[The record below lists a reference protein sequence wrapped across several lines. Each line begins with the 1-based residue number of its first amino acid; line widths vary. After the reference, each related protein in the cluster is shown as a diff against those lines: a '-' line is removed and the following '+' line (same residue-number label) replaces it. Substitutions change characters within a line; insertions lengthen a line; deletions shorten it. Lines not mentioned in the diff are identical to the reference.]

1 MTTHTRPLVAKQ
13 FGDLEQ
19 QHETSTLGMW
29 TFLASEVMFF
39 GSLLVAYTVYRL
51 AYPSA
56 FDVASRQTD
65 VILGTLNTAVLL
77 TSSLFMAFAV
87 LAAQAG
93 KTRRVAF
100 YLALTAL
107 LGAAF
112 LSIKG
117 YEYYQDWRDHL
128 VPGAHFSL
136 DTSRVRDNGLVIA
149 KRNAA
154 SGETRG
160 RATLSGALPTEIPGS
175 AATDLNISGR
185 QQTQMFF
192 VLYFFLTGLH
202 ALHLTIGVFWAG
214 TMAWLCWRDH
224 WSDGQPIEVLGL
236 YWHFVD
242 MVWVFLYPL
251 LYLAGRHS

>member
-1 MTTHTRPLVAKQ
+1 MTPYTRPLVSKQ
-13 FGDLEQ
+13 FGDLQQ

-29 TFLASEVMFF
+29 AFLASEVMFF

-56 FDVASRQTD
+56 FAVASRQTD
-65 VILGTLNTAVLL
+65 VLLGTLNTGILL

-87 LAAQAG
+87 LAARAG
-93 KTRRVAF
+93 KARRVAF
-100 YLALTAL
+100 YLAIT
-107 LGAAF
+107 AF
-112 LSIKG
+112 LGVGFLGVKG

-128 VPGAHFSL
+128 VPGNSFSL
-136 DTSRVRDNGLVIA
+136 DSSSVRDNGIA
-149 KRNAA
+149 IANRNVNA
-154 SGETRG
+154 GKFRDRVTTNR
-160 RATLSGALPTEIPGS
+160 ALPTEIPGANS
-175 AATDLNISGR
+175 RALNITGR

-202 ALHLTIGVFWAG
+202 ALHLTIGVVWAS
-214 TMAWLCWRDH
+214 TMAVLSWRDH
-224 WSDGQPIEVLGL
+224 FPDGQPVEVLGL

-251 LYLAGRHS
+251 LYLAGRHG

>member
-1 MTTHTRPLVAKQ
+1 MTTPTRPLVAKQ
-13 FGDLEQ
+13 FGDLQQ

-29 TFLASEVMFF
+29 TFLVSEVMFF

-56 FDVASRQTD
+56 FAVASKQTD
-65 VILGTLNTAVLL
+65 VLLGTLNTGVLL

-93 KTRRVAF
+93 KTRRVAL
-100 YLALTAL
+100 YLAITAL
-107 LGAAF
+107 LGAGF
-112 LSIKG
+112 LGIKG
-117 YEYYQDWRDHL
+117 YEYYKDWRDHL
-128 VPGAHFSL
+128 VPGVNFSL
-136 DTSRVRDNGLVIA
+136 DTSGVRNNGIVIA

-154 SGETRG
+154 PDEFRG
-160 RATLSGALPTEIPGS
+160 RATISGDLPTEIPGS
-175 AATDLNISGR
+175 AATDLNVSAR

-202 ALHLTIGVFWAG
+202 ALHLTIGVGWAS

-224 WSDGQPIEVLGL
+224 WPDGQPVEVLGL

-251 LYLAGRHS
+251 LYLAGRHG